1 MENNV
6 PRERWLYPDRG
17 MKKWLG
23 WILSDHATFMEDAT
37 VSETPVDPKPQQSPE
52 TISDV
57 LEDAWQNAK
66 IVAIQMGT
74 IYNDGLLPDVEGA
87 VIGYWDDQVYL
98 QQKTGDVKALSTTD
112 IRNVQLLN
120 PDKWW
125 ALV

>member
-98 QQKTGDVKALSTTD
+98 QQKTGDVKAL
-112 IRNVQLLN
+112 
-120 PDKWW
+120 
-125 ALV
+125 